1 MALFLGKQTTI
12 KPDGYQTEPSLQDT
26 RFIQMTD
33 NLIQQGVAA
42 GASDIH
48 IEPMDTE
55 TFRVR
60 MRIDGRLYS
69 LRNIDKHHADG
80 LITRIKILSK
90 MDIAEKRLPQDG
102 SFGQKIAGRRVNIR
116 VSTLPTYFGEKI
128 AIRLLDASR
137 YIRALNT
144 LGFNEIDYRK
154 IRTMLAKK
162 QGLILVSGPTGCGK
176 STTVYSMLNAL
187 NNAGINITT
196 IEDPIEIQ
204 MPGINQMQVNEKA
217 NLSYDNGLRAI
228 LRQDPN
234 VIMIGEIRDEKTALA
249 ACRAALTGHLVFS
262 TLHTRSSA
270 LTVDRLTD
278 LNVPAYLINDVL
290 AGVVSQR
297 LVRLLCPKC
306 KKSRMTTPYETKSLN
321 LKSPTTIAETV
332 GCEHCRQTGYH
343 HRRAVFEVLSF
354 SKGQPTNAPH
364 QNITSENGVSFTPL
378 ADSIR
383 RMILKGETS
392 YAEGI
397 SIINS

>member
-1 MALFLGKQTTI
+1 MSFLLEKSTRVTNEFQS
-12 KPDGYQTEPSLQDT
+12 EPNNHDN

-33 NLIQQGVAA
+33 NLIRQGVAA

-48 IEPMDTE
+48 IEPMDPE

-60 MRIDGRLYS
+60 MRIDGELHP
-69 LRNIDKHHADG
+69 LGNIDKHHADG
-80 LITRIKILSK
+80 LITRAKIMSK

-102 SFGQKIAGRRVNIR
+102 SFRQKISGRQVNIR
-116 VSTLPTYFGEKI
+116 VSSLPTYFGEKI
-128 AIRLLDASR
+128 ALRLLDASR
-137 YIRALNT
+137 YVRALNA
-144 LGFNEIDYRK
+144 LGFNGSDYRQ
-154 IRTMLAKK
+154 ITTMLSKN

-249 ACRAALTGHLVFS
+249 ACRAALTGHLVLS
-262 TLHTRSSA
+262 TLHTRSSF
-270 LTVDRLTD
+270 LTVDRLAD

-290 AGVVSQR
+290 SGVVSQR

-306 KKSRMTTPYETKSLN
+306 KKNRTTTPYETKRLK
-321 LKSPTTIAETV
+321 LKSPASIAEAV
-332 GCEHCRQTGYH
+332 GCEHCRQTGYRG
-343 HRRAVFEVLSF
+343 RRAGFEVLSF
-354 SKGQPTNAPH
+354 SHGQPTNTTHQTAP
-364 QNITSENGVSFTPL
+364 SESGAPFTPL
-378 ADSIR
+378 SDSIK